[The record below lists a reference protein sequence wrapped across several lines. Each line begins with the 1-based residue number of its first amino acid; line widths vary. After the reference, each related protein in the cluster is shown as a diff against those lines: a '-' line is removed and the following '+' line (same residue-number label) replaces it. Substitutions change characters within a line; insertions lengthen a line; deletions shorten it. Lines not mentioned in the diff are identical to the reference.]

1 MIECPSCG
9 AQHRPGT
16 LFCSECGVYLLTGGP
31 LRTEPLPNADL
42 PVNRADP
49 WLNVADTPPTGDLA
63 AEATMTILTPS
74 GRQLALPSDGE
85 AVLGR
90 LDATRGVFPNID
102 LTPEGGL
109 EGGVSRRHA
118 RIHKQ
123 QTKFFIEDLGSAN
136 GTFLNGQ
143 RLTAYLP
150 HPLHDNDE
158 IQLGRVKV
166 QVVVSKLPKP
176 AAE

>member
-9 AQHRPGT
+9 HQHRPGT

-31 LRTEPLPNADL
+31 LRTEPLPESDL
-42 PVNRADP
+42 PSSRADP
-49 WLNVADTPPTGDLA
+49 WESGEALA
-63 AEATMTILTPS
+63 AAEVQVEATIVILP
-74 GRQLALPSDGE
+74 AEGE

-123 QTKFFIEDLGSAN
+123 KTQYFIEDLGSAN

-143 RLTAYLP
+143 RLTPYLP
-150 HPLHDNDE
+150 HPLHDADE
-158 IQLGRVKV
+158 LQLGRVRIRVMVK
-166 QVVVSKLPKP
+166 
-176 AAE
+176 

>member
-1 MIECPSCG
+1 
-9 AQHRPGT
+9 

-31 LRTEPLPNADL
+31 LRTEPLPESDL
-42 PVNRADP
+42 PTTRADP
-49 WLNVADTPPTGDLA
+49 WESGDKTGTSEAQRETMLIIVPP
-63 AEATMTILTPS
+63 S
-74 GRQLALPSDGE
+74 RRQLTLPAEGE
-85 AVLGR
+85 AVIGR

-123 QTKFFIEDLGSAN
+123 KTQYFIEDLGSAN

-143 RLTAYLP
+143 RLTPYLP

-158 IQLGRVKV
+158 LQLGRVRI
-166 QVVVSKLPKP
+166 QVSVR
-176 AAE
+176 

>member
-9 AQHRPGT
+9 HLHRPGT

-31 LRTEPLPNADL
+31 LRTEPLPESDL
-42 PVNRADP
+42 PATRADP
-49 WLNVADTPPTGDLA
+49 WESGEKGGPG
-63 AEATMTILTPS
+63 EAQREMQLVIVPPS
-74 GRQLALPSDGE
+74 GRQLALPAEGE
-85 AVLGR
+85 AVIGR

-118 RIHKQ
+118 RIHRQKAQ
-123 QTKFFIEDLGSAN
+123 YFVEDLGSAN

-143 RLTAYLP
+143 RLTPYLP
-150 HPLHDNDE
+150 HPLHDGDE
-158 IQLGRVKV
+158 LQLGRVRI
-166 QVVVSKLPKP
+166 QVAVH
-176 AAE
+176 

>member
-9 AQHRPGT
+9 HQHRPGT

-31 LRTEPLPNADL
+31 LRTEPLPESEL
-42 PVNRADP
+42 PTSRADP
-49 WLNVADTPPTGDLA
+49 WDNVDTNATVDT
-63 AEATMTILTPS
+63 EAPKTIVITPPS
-74 GRQLALPSDGE
+74 GRQLTLPADGE

-123 QTKFFIEDLGSAN
+123 KSQYFIEDLGSAN

-143 RLTAYLP
+143 RLTPYLP
-150 HPLHDNDE
+150 HPLHDGDE
-158 IQLGRVKV
+158 LQFGRVKIKV
-166 QVVVSKLPKP
+166 NMR
-176 AAE
+176 

>member
-9 AQHRPGT
+9 HLHRPGT

-31 LRTEPLPNADL
+31 LRTEPLPEADL
-42 PVNRADP
+42 PTTRADP
-49 WLNVADTPPTGDLA
+49 WESGDKVGA
-63 AEATMTILTPS
+63 GEAQRETMLIIVPPS
-74 GRQLALPSDGE
+74 GRQLTLPAEGE
-85 AVLGR
+85 AVIGR

-102 LTPEGGL
+102 LTPEGGF

-123 QTKFFIEDLGSAN
+123 KSQYFIEDLGSAN

-143 RLTAYLP
+143 RLTPYLP

-158 IQLGRVKV
+158 LQLGRVRI
-166 QVVVSKLPKP
+166 QVSVH
-176 AAE
+176 

>member
-9 AQHRPGT
+9 HLHRPGT

-31 LRTEPLPNADL
+31 LRTEPLPESDL
-42 PVNRADP
+42 PTTRADP
-49 WLNVADTPPTGDLA
+49 WESSDKAGTS
-63 AEATMTILTPS
+63 EAQRETMLIIIPPS
-74 GRQLALPSDGE
+74 GRQLTLPAEGE
-85 AVLGR
+85 AVIGR

-123 QTKFFIEDLGSAN
+123 KAQYFIEDLGSAN

-143 RLTAYLP
+143 RLTPYLP

-158 IQLGRVKV
+158 LQLGRVRI
-166 QVVVSKLPKP
+166 QVSVR
-176 AAE
+176 

>member
-9 AQHRPGT
+9 HLHRPGT

-31 LRTEPLPNADL
+31 LRTEPLPESDL
-42 PVNRADP
+42 PTTRADP
-49 WLNVADTPPTGDLA
+49 WESGDKA
-63 AEATMTILTPS
+63 GTSEAQRETMLIIIPPS
-74 GRQLALPSDGE
+74 GRQLTLPAEGE
-85 AVLGR
+85 AVIGR

-102 LTPEGGL
+102 PTPEGGL

-123 QTKFFIEDLGSAN
+123 KTQYFIEDLGSAN

-143 RLTAYLP
+143 RLTPYLP

-158 IQLGRVKV
+158 LQLGRVRI
-166 QVVVSKLPKP
+166 QVSVR
-176 AAE
+176 

>member
-9 AQHRPGT
+9 HLHRPGT

-31 LRTEPLPNADL
+31 LRTEPLPESDL
-42 PVNRADP
+42 PTTRADP
-49 WLNVADTPPTGDLA
+49 WESGDKAGTG
-63 AEATMTILTPS
+63 EAPHETMLIIVPPS
-74 GRQLALPSDGE
+74 GRQLTLPAEGE
-85 AVLGR
+85 AVIGR

-118 RIHKQ
+118 RIHRQKSQ
-123 QTKFFIEDLGSAN
+123 YFIEDLGSAN

-143 RLTAYLP
+143 RLTPYLP

-158 IQLGRVKV
+158 LQLGRVRI
-166 QVVVSKLPKP
+166 QVSVR
-176 AAE
+176 

>member
-9 AQHRPGT
+9 AKHRPGT

-31 LRTEPLPNADL
+31 LRTEQLPEAEL
-42 PVNRADP
+42 PATRADP
-49 WLNVADTPPTGDLA
+49 WQSGLDPTPSGDLI
-63 AEATMTILTPS
+63 AELALVILAPS
-74 GRQLALPSDGE
+74 GRQLTLPSDGE

-123 QTKFFIEDLGSAN
+123 RAQFFIEDLGSAN

-143 RLTAYLP
+143 RLTPYLP
-150 HPLHDNDE
+150 HPVNDGDE
-158 IQLGRVKV
+158 VQLGRVKV
-166 QVVVSKLPKP
+166 QVNISKIAKQTSK
-176 AAE
+176 

>member
-1 MIECPSCG
+1 MIVIVP
-9 AQHRPGT
+9 
-16 LFCSECGVYLLTGGP
+16 
-31 LRTEPLPNADL
+31 
-42 PVNRADP
+42 
-49 WLNVADTPPTGDLA
+49 
-63 AEATMTILTPS
+63 PS
-74 GRQLALPSDGE
+74 GRQLTLPAEGE

-123 QTKFFIEDLGSAN
+123 KAQYFIEDLGSAN

-143 RLTAYLP
+143 RLTPYLP
-150 HPLHDNDE
+150 HPLHDADE
-158 IQLGRVKV
+158 LQLGRVRIRVMVK
-166 QVVVSKLPKP
+166 
-176 AAE
+176 

>member
-9 AQHRPGT
+9 HLHRPGT

-31 LRTEPLPNADL
+31 LRTEPLPESDL
-42 PVNRADP
+42 PATRADP
-49 WLNVADTPPTGDLA
+49 WEGGEKGST
-63 AEATMTILTPS
+63 AEAQPEMLLIIVPPS
-74 GRQLALPSDGE
+74 GRQLTLPAEGE
-85 AVLGR
+85 AVIGR

-118 RIHKQ
+118 RVHKQ
-123 QTKFFIEDLGSAN
+123 KSQYFIEDLGSAN

-143 RLTAYLP
+143 RLTPYLP
-150 HPLHDNDE
+150 HPLHDGDE
-158 IQLGRVKV
+158 LQLGRVRI
-166 QVVVSKLPKP
+166 QVSVR
-176 AAE
+176 

>member
-9 AQHRPGT
+9 HLHRPGT

-31 LRTEPLPNADL
+31 LRTEPLPESDL
-42 PVNRADP
+42 PTTRADP
-49 WLNVADTPPTGDLA
+49 GESGDKA
-63 AEATMTILTPS
+63 GTSEAQRETMLIIGPPS
-74 GRQLALPSDGE
+74 GRQLTLPAEGE
-85 AVLGR
+85 AVIGR

-123 QTKFFIEDLGSAN
+123 KSQYFIEALGSAN

-143 RLTAYLP
+143 RLTPYLP
-150 HPLHDNDE
+150 HPLHDGDE
-158 IQLGRVKV
+158 LQLGRVRI
-166 QVVVSKLPKP
+166 QVSVR
-176 AAE
+176 

>member
-9 AQHRPGT
+9 HLHRPGT

-31 LRTEPLPNADL
+31 LRTEPLPESDL
-42 PVNRADP
+42 PITRADP
-49 WLNVADTPPTGDLA
+49 WESGDKA
-63 AEATMTILTPS
+63 GASEAQRETMLIIIPPS
-74 GRQLALPSDGE
+74 GRQLTLPAEGE
-85 AVLGR
+85 AVIGR

-123 QTKFFIEDLGSAN
+123 KTQYFIEDLGSAN

-143 RLTAYLP
+143 RLTPYLP

-158 IQLGRVKV
+158 LQLGRVRI
-166 QVVVSKLPKP
+166 QVSVR
-176 AAE
+176 

>member
-9 AQHRPGT
+9 HLHRPGT

-31 LRTEPLPNADL
+31 LRTEPLPESDL
-42 PVNRADP
+42 PTTRADP
-49 WLNVADTPPTGDLA
+49 WESGDKA
-63 AEATMTILTPS
+63 GTSEAQRETMLIIIPPS
-74 GRQLALPSDGE
+74 GRQLTLPAEGE
-85 AVLGR
+85 AVIGR
-90 LDATRGVFPNID
+90 LDATRRVFPNID

-123 QTKFFIEDLGSAN
+123 KSQYFIEDLGSAN

-143 RLTAYLP
+143 RLTPYLP

-158 IQLGRVKV
+158 LQLGRVRI
-166 QVVVSKLPKP
+166 QVSVR
-176 AAE
+176 

>member
-1 MIECPSCG
+1 
-9 AQHRPGT
+9 

-31 LRTEPLPNADL
+31 LRTEPLPESDL
-42 PVNRADP
+42 PTTRADP
-49 WLNVADTPPTGDLA
+49 WESGDKA
-63 AEATMTILTPS
+63 GNGEAQRETMLVIVPPS
-74 GRQLALPSDGE
+74 GRQLTLPAEGE
-85 AVLGR
+85 AVIGR

-123 QTKFFIEDLGSAN
+123 KSQYFIEDLGSAD

-143 RLTAYLP
+143 RLTPYLP

-158 IQLGRVKV
+158 LQLGRVRI
-166 QVVVSKLPKP
+166 QVSVR
-176 AAE
+176 

>member
-9 AQHRPGT
+9 HLHRPGT

-31 LRTEPLPNADL
+31 LRTEPLPESDL
-42 PVNRADP
+42 PTTRADP
-49 WLNVADTPPTGDLA
+49 WESAEKIGA
-63 AEATMTILTPS
+63 AEAPREMVLVIVPPS
-74 GRQLALPSDGE
+74 GRQLTLPTDGE
-85 AVLGR
+85 AVIGR

-118 RIHKQ
+118 RVHKQ
-123 QTKFFIEDLGSAN
+123 KAQYFIEDLGSAN

-143 RLTAYLP
+143 RLTPYLP
-150 HPLHDNDE
+150 HPLHDGDE
-158 IQLGRVKV
+158 LQLGRVRI
-166 QVVVSKLPKP
+166 QVTVRQ
-176 AAE
+176 